1 LPLHGPARPHV
12 REPRSAWKRA
22 TTSSQDLDIACG
34 DPDTKRV
41 VADFVDRALAG
52 RAEPAE
58 RTFWLDSLVT
68 VIQARDPAQHAALF
82 AAAARRIE
90 ATFLRMR
97 RKAVTP

>member
-1 LPLHGPARPHV
+1 MPLHGPARPHV

-52 RAEPAE
+52 LAELAE